1 VDTQL
6 QSIPLNKIK
15 TRGTNPRT
23 IFEEVKLKELAEN
36 IKTHGVVQPIIV
48 RCGAGGIFELVAGE
62 RRCRASELAGL
73 TEIPATVHEKLSDL
87 EADEIQIVENA
98 QRVDLSY
105 VEEADGFDRL
115 RTVHGLDVKQ
125 IAAKTGKPVGYINFR
140 LQLVGL
146 SPAVRKAALERNSSL
161 TPGYAALISK
171 INDHASQ
178 DRFLGEILKGDHFSK
193 PLKVKDA
200 EQLLESTYQIVLTKA
215 SFNTNDA
222 DLFPTAGP
230 CGTCQFNTTNL
241 DRTIYKEKE
250 ICTKPTCFKEKEKRR
265 FNQIA
270 ANAKDEGLVVIPPKK
285 TDAIFDKNHAK
296 LGRDHINYNSNFI
309 DLDSDCY
316 NGGYPTKTWRIRLK
330 SAMPQVSITR
340 APSGKTVYLVNRKD
354 AEAALDKIRRSESRQ
369 QSLKSPSKSAAEK
382 KREQEDRAGKR
393 AAAAAV
399 QKIVESTEKLDV
411 AATLTKPLF
420 ALLLGVGGYQ
430 QEEELVAALKHREIV
445 TVDGS
450 NYNAR
455 RAAIKKFWSEHAPK
469 LDARTLLGIAIET
482 SLGGTHYHQHS
493 NPKFGESL
501 TAAAKIFAIDLNALQ
516 KQELK
521 TLQSAESK
529 KTPKKKTSAKGK
541 RAK

>member
-1 VDTQL
+1 MDTQL

-193 PLKVKDA
+193 PLKLKDA

-222 DLFPTAGP
+222 DLFPAAGP
-230 CGTCQFNTTNL
+230 CGTCRSTPPISIAPSIRRNRSARSL
-241 DRTIYKEKE
+241 RASG
-250 ICTKPTCFKEKEKRR
+250 KRR
-265 FNQIA
+265 SA
-270 ANAKDEGLVVIPPKK
+270 
-285 TDAIFDKNHAK
+285 
-296 LGRDHINYNSNFI
+296 
-309 DLDSDCY
+309 DS
-316 NGGYPTKTWRIRLK
+316 IR
-330 SAMPQVSITR
+330 SRRTR
-340 APSGKTVYLVNRKD
+340 RMKA
-354 AEAALDKIRRSESRQ
+354 
-369 QSLKSPSKSAAEK
+369 
-382 KREQEDRAGKR
+382 
-393 AAAAAV
+393 
-399 QKIVESTEKLDV
+399 
-411 AATLTKPLF
+411 
-420 ALLLGVGGYQ
+420 
-430 QEEELVAALKHREIV
+430 
-445 TVDGS
+445 
-450 NYNAR
+450 
-455 RAAIKKFWSEHAPK
+455 W
-469 LDARTLLGIAIET
+469 
-482 SLGGTHYHQHS
+482 
-493 NPKFGESL
+493 
-501 TAAAKIFAIDLNALQ
+501 
-516 KQELK
+516 
-521 TLQSAESK
+521 
-529 KTPKKKTSAKGK
+529 
-541 RAK
+541 